1 MIPAEIEIKIDKAVI
16 REMAEKRINEEIN
29 EVLWFVD
36 VDKLSK
42 LTCMS
47 VRWLEDVILND
58 VRMKAIERKK
68 SRKRFYPAKEAFQ
81 IIDEITQNW

>member
-1 MIPAEIEIKIDKAVI
+1 MIPAEIEIKIDREVI
-16 REMAEKRINEEIN
+16 HEIEERKINEEIN

-36 VDKLSK
+36 VDKISR

-47 VRWLEDVILND
+47 VRWLEDVILCD
-58 VRMKAIERKK
+58 VRMRAIERRKA
-68 SRKRFYPAKEAFQ
+68 RKRFYPAKQAFQ